1 MSSTKESMKALL
13 NKMQNGQQSRFNVD
27 YYSDKNKDP
36 FLWKVLFEGT
46 IGSIYEGGFFM
57 VKIQFTSD
65 YPKSRPSAYFLNKIF
80 HPHVFIGNVN
90 NFSGDICLNIK
101 NTDINSVLV
110 AIESMFID
118 YDKDVDH
125 AYGEDP
131 KKTFKESRDKFI
143 EKAKEWVRLY
153 AKLEDIDKF
162 YDL

>member
-65 YPKSRPSAYFLNKIF
+65 YPNSRPSAYFLNKIF
-80 HPHVFIGNVN
+80 HPHVLIGDVN
-90 NFSGDICLNIK
+90 NFRGDICLNIK

-131 KKTFKESRDKFI
+131 RKTFNESRDKFI